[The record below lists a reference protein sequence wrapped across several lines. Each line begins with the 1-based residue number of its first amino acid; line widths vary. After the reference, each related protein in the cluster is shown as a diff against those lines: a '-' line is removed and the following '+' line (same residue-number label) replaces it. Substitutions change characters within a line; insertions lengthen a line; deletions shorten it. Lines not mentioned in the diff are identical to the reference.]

1 MAPPP
6 EIAIPSTSVSKD
18 VGSKPYTLYNI
29 TLRLPLR
36 SFVVQKRYS
45 DFARLHNTLVQQVG
59 VPPPEPLPG
68 KHWLKSTVRSPE
80 LTRNRQIALEK
91 YLRTIA
97 ETPDRRWRDT
107 SAWRAFLNLPSTS
120 TTSSAVSA
128 SGMVRPSATGAA
140 DPQTWL
146 DMHRELKQNLNEARQ
161 CLSRRDAASDSG
173 NSTAAAEAG
182 TAASKVLFKAGILV
196 TSLSDGLRKIQE
208 SNRLG
213 EGELRR
219 RRDLVSN
226 ARMERDAL
234 EKLSTALFTASASG
248 SNPRSGSNNN
258 VNTAAADE
266 KSGLLKTAR
275 PTTGRVLGAP
285 LPETA
290 QTRELDNEGILQLQK
305 QEMASQDQAIDQLA
319 DIIRRQKALG
329 IQMKSEVDAQTEMLA
344 ALNGDVDRVNDK
356 LGVAHNRIKK
366 L

>member
-1 MAPPP
+1 
-6 EIAIPSTSVSKD
+6 
-18 VGSKPYTLYNI
+18 
-29 TLRLPLR
+29 
-36 SFVVQKRYS
+36 
-45 DFARLHNTLVQQVG
+45 
-59 VPPPEPLPG
+59 
-68 KHWLKSTVRSPE
+68 
-80 LTRNRQIALEK
+80 
-91 YLRTIA
+91 
-97 ETPDRRWRDT
+97 
-107 SAWRAFLNLPSTS
+107 
-120 TTSSAVSA
+120 
-128 SGMVRPSATGAA
+128 
-140 DPQTWL
+140 
-146 DMHRELKQNLNEARQ
+146 
-161 CLSRRDAASDSG
+161 
-173 NSTAAAEAG
+173 
-182 TAASKVLFKAGILV
+182 
-196 TSLSDGLRKIQE
+196 
-208 SNRLG
+208 
-213 EGELRR
+213 
-219 RRDLVSN
+219 
-226 ARMERDAL
+226 MERDAL

-258 VNTAAADE
+258 VNTAARRR